1 MPLLAIPKKEL
12 EKSLLIKDAKWYRL
26 RFDKFTQEVTGTEV
40 TWIFT
45 FYMPEIDR
53 EIDRQY
59 QLKWIGFINA
69 LLDALKVE
77 KNYQNGQLLFDPEKY
92 YGVELWGKLEHQ
104 PGTKNPAQLFN
115 NLADFRPG
123 DAEDPNISPF

>member
-1 MPLLAIPKKEL
+1 MPLLAIPRKEL
-12 EKSLLIKDAKWYRL
+12 EKSVLIRDAKWYRL
-26 RFDKFTQEVTGTEV
+26 RLDRFSQVADGTDV

-45 FYMPEIDR
+45 FFMPELDR

-59 QLKWIGFINA
+59 IMKYISYINP

-77 KNYQNGQLLFDPEKY
+77 RTFQNGQLLFDPEKY
-92 YGVELWGKLEHQ
+92 FGLEIWGKLEHQ
-104 PGTKNPAQLFN
+104 PGKNNPSQLFN

-123 DAEDPNISPF
+123 DAEDPNSVPF